1 MTHHIAMLSGKV
13 LPPGHEALRRE
24 FLALPDGEYVVR
36 IAPARS
42 ALPGI
47 ERVAEWYNGLG
58 ESQLL
63 DPALLDHLLP
73 KSVALCLLL
82 TEMSAEV
89 NWLGEQGES
98 AALRL
103 SIERNRL
110 LAEAQA
116 EAESKGKKFSV
127 SGANV
132 AISPLLAPLMT
143 EESETAQAHR
153 AAKLLLSAY
162 NKILDRMNQQIG
174 MLRAAGERE
183 RKF

>member
-1 MTHHIAMLSGKV
+1 MTHHITMLSGKV
-13 LPPGHEALRRE
+13 QQPGHAALRRE
-24 FLALPDGEYVVR
+24 FLALPDGEYSVR
-36 IAPARS
+36 IAPIRS

-47 ERVAEWYNGLG
+47 EAVAEWYNGLG

-82 TEMSAEV
+82 ADFAADV
-89 NWLGEQGES
+89 NVLGEQSEG

-103 SIERNRL
+103 TIERNRL

-116 EAESKGKKFSV
+116 EAESSGKKFSV
-127 SGANV
+127 SAANV
-132 AISPLLAPLMT
+132 AINPRLAPLMT

-153 AAKLLLSAY
+153 AAKVLLAAY
-162 NKILDRMNQQIG
+162 NRILDRMNQQIG
-174 MLRAAGERE
+174 MLRAAAERE